1 MVAIVGIAPCFTLIP
16 VLLSALWYG
25 THTILLVMVVYAI
38 STIGMMVILTSIAL
52 KTITFITKLTKVE
65 KYVEVIAGL
74 IILVVGLWILTPDL
88 LHKPHVH

>member
-1 MVAIVGIAPCFTLIP
+1 
-16 VLLSALWYG
+16 
-25 THTILLVMVVYAI
+25 MVVYAI